1 MPVPVATPLVPW
13 LATAGFGWLY
23 YRRIRRQFGRQIYK
37 PRRALVRL
45 AILGVVACLL
55 AVAAA
60 VLPHVALGV
69 VAGAAIGAGLGVF
82 ALRHT
87 RTDVIGGVPEYVPN
101 PWIGGVL
108 SALLIG
114 RLAWRWQSGAFAAG
128 AAQAGSQASPLTL
141 AFMATLIAYY
151 LVYGIGLRRRLLA
164 LQAAPAPQSPPGP
177 PESRL

>member
-1 MPVPVATPLVPW
+1 MPVPVVTPFVPW

-23 YRRIRRQFGRQIYK
+23 YRRIRRHFGRQVYQPK
-37 PRRALVRL
+37 RALFRL
-45 AILGVVACLL
+45 VILGIVACLL
-55 AVAAA
+55 VVAAA
-60 VLPHVALGV
+60 MLPHVALGV
-69 VAGAAIGAGLGVF
+69 VAGAVVGVALGVF
-82 ALRHT
+82 GLRHT
-87 RTDVIGGVPEYVPN
+87 RTDVVGGVPEYVPN
-101 PWIGGVL
+101 PWIGAVL
-108 SALLIG
+108 SVLLIG

-164 LQAAPAPQSPPGP
+164 LQAERANAVAPDR